1 MTYCQLNPTNAGVK
15 GDEMKIDDKFIQKI
29 KDAIENET
37 YDDLNMDEW
46 EIIETLINICDHRH
60 EK

>member
-1 MTYCQLNPTNAGVK
+1 MNS
-15 GDEMKIDDKFIQKI
+15 DDKFIQKI

-46 EIIETLINICDHRH
+46 EIIETLISICEQRG
-60 EK
+60 KK